1 MKSEKDPF
9 DMFREESENLV
20 EQPQA
25 ETWQRLEK
33 RLATSLKRRQKRKP
47 VATQG
52 VVLAVMVVLIL
63 ILGVASWVI
72 TKEHEA
78 ILRGR
83 KQFAQLQ
90 FLEGR
95 WSASEGKIGD
105 EFIFNAQD
113 SSILRGVKT
122 LTFKETLIERETF
135 LIENKGKNTFFT
147 HKDQKYKLKN
157 SDNQTFTFV
166 ANDGS
171 VVRLRQSSDRRF
183 TLSFDVGKVF
193 AYRKM

>member
-1 MKSEKDPF
+1 MEEKDPF

-33 RLATSLKRRQKRKP
+33 RLATAQKRRQKREP

-78 ILRGR
+78 ILRGQ
-83 KQFAQLQ
+83 KQFAQLR

-105 EFIFNAQD
+105 EFIFNASD
-113 SSILRGVKT
+113 STILRGVKT
-122 LTFKETLIERETF
+122 LTFKEALIERETF
-135 LIENKGKNTFFT
+135 LIENKGKNTF
-147 HKDQKYKLKN
+147 
-157 SDNQTFTFV
+157 
-166 ANDGS
+166 
-171 VVRLRQSSDRRF
+171 
-183 TLSFDVGKVF
+183 
-193 AYRKM
+193 